1 MFLNFTKTKLTQNGL
16 ERIFTP
22 QTTPCDIY
30 PSFTNKDCEKV
41 CQYDYATEL
50 CLGKMN
56 NIMNTENVSVLEAF
70 KITMRNLELRKIMN
84 LEISLS
90 RNNKNSYVPEIIQ
103 GSINIILN
111 EDGSN
116 VTAQMTNVRSTKFL
130 TSCNATKAQ
139 YDALTEKGWIIRT
152 LRITPNTEVY
162 KRVDLTS
169 TLWARRSQILEGW
182 RQWHTYKKNGIPI
195 YLEDTNIFVVL
206 QPYDSFYQYTSPID
220 EGVNDIGVVKF
231 GHSFESSDEI
241 YADILAN
248 KLAIIREDKI
258 AHPTAKSTDISVFTC
273 VPVTLLNQVYTAY
286 GNKVEPILPEACE
299 TPLKDILVAHMG
311 EYLHISNVELSWGWE
326 TYIQEI
332 KPQYPEINPLTK
344 SYVDLILGER
354 YGGVLNYNIV
364 ITSNN
369 MDVSQDLPEPTSTNI
384 PNQGCY

>member
-41 CQYDYATEL
+41 CQYDYVTEL
-50 CLGKMN
+50 CLAKIN

-70 KITMRNLELRKIMN
+70 KISMRNLELRKIMN

-103 GSINIILN
+103 GDINIILN

-116 VTAQMTNVRSTKFL
+116 VTAQMTNVRSTKFI
-130 TSCNATKAQ
+130 TSCSATKAQ
-139 YDALTEKGWIIRT
+139 YDSLTDKGWIIRT

-162 KRVDLTS
+162 KRVDLST

-182 RQWHTYKKNGIPI
+182 RQWHTYKRNSIPI
-195 YLEDTNIFVVL
+195 QLEDTNIFVVL
-206 QPYDSFYQYTSPID
+206 QTFDSFYQYTSPID

-258 AHPTAKSTDISVFTC
+258 AHPTAKNTDISVFTC

-311 EYLHISNVELSWGWE
+311 EYLRISNVELSWGWE

-332 KPQYPEINPLTK
+332 KLQYPEINPLTK
-344 SYVDLILGER
+344 SYADLVLGER

>member
-41 CQYDYATEL
+41 CQYDYVTEL
-50 CLGKMN
+50 CLAKIN

-70 KITMRNLELRKIMN
+70 KISMRNLELRKIMN

-103 GSINIILN
+103 GNINIILN

-116 VTAQMTNVRSTKFL
+116 VTAQMTNVRSTKFV
-130 TSCNATKAQ
+130 TSCSATKAQ
-139 YDALTEKGWIIRT
+139 YDALTDKGWIIRT

-162 KRVDLTS
+162 KRVDLST

-206 QPYDSFYQYTSPID
+206 QTYDSFYQYSSPID

-258 AHPTAKSTDISVFTC
+258 THPTAKNTDISVFTC

-311 EYLHISNVELSWGWE
+311 EYLRISNVELSWGWE

-332 KPQYPEINPLTK
+332 KLQYPEINPLTK
-344 SYVDLILGER
+344 SYADLVLGER